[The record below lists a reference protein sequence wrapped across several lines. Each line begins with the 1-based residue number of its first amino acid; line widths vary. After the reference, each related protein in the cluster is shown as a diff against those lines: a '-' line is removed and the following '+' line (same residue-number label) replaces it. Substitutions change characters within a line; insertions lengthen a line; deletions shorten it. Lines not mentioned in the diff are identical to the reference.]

1 GEKIALVARN
11 GAGKTTLLNII
22 TQKETADKGKVAIN
36 QQIKVGFLTQ
46 MPFFPSDVTVGQYI
60 FQSESTL
67 FQVVKEYE
75 VALAN
80 YQQTNRQEDLER
92 LEKAT
97 QKMQETDAWN
107 LEAKVK
113 KVLSI
118 FGIEHLNTLVTQ
130 LSGGQQKRLA
140 LAKVLIEEPD
150 FLILDE
156 PTNHLDLDMI
166 EWLEEYLMKSQ
177 LTLLLVTHD
186 RYFLDRV
193 CQEILELENQTIY
206 RHKGNYSYYIE
217 QKAIREEI
225 EAKNVEKAKTLMRK
239 ELEWVRRMPKARGT
253 KAKYRLDAFEELKEK
268 ATSAKKEEK
277 LQLSVKT
284 SRLGG
289 KILELKHITKKF
301 GEKYIVKDFSYA
313 FKRKE
318 KIGIVGKNGVGK
330 TTFLKLLT
338 EMIPLDAGSIEKGET
353 VVFGYYQQEGIQLA
367 EDKRVIEVVKEI
379 AEFIPM
385 AGGETLS
392 ASQLLQRFLFSPE
405 QQYAYVSTLSGGE
418 RRRLYLLTIL
428 VKNPNFLILDEPTN
442 DLDLLTLS
450 VLEDFLE
457 RFEGCLLVV
466 SHDRYFMDKLV
477 DHLLIFE
484 GDGKIVDFNGKYTEY
499 RQMVEE
505 AEKKEVQRIKA
516 AQPSPAKPHHLPE
529 KKKLS
534 YHEQKE
540 YESIQKEIESLE
552 KEKQRLIEALSA
564 GSTNDYQEIKTL
576 SERIQHID
584 VTLEEKMLRWI
595 ELDEKLA

>member
-1 GEKIALVARN
+1 M
-11 GAGKTTLLNII
+11 LNII